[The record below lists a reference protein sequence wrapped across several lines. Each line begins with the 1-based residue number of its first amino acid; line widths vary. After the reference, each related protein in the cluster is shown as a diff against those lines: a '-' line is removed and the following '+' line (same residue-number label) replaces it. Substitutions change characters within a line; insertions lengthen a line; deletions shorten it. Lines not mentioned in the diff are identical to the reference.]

1 MNLEDSWGGDVVT
14 AAIASLAHS
23 TPEQFR
29 LACTDFNSYVS
40 VSTAEG
46 APKRYINND
55 GVACMK
61 SSELPGLGVTLRPEV
76 IGEPVAVYTSKHE
89 KDESLLEHSL
99 AAAKMTS

>member
-46 APKRYINND
+46 APKRYINKD